1 MKDPM
6 LVLRMKEL
14 ELLKVRKEIDALHI
28 VARLLSEERTI
39 EPQSARKAEAG
50 TAPKM
55 AQNSEPKA
63 ETKVESK
70 PEAKAPE
77 SKGIAAKPIEADM
90 MEPIIMEP
98 QPVFRQLIEM
108 P

>member
-28 VARLLSEERTI
+28 VARLLSEESTI
-39 EPQSARKAEAG
+39 EAQSARKAEAG

-55 AQNSEPKA
+55 AQKTEG
-63 ETKVESK
+63 KVESK
-70 PEAKAPE
+70 PEVKAPE
-77 SKGIAAKPIEADM
+77 SKATTAKPVEADV

>member
-28 VARLLSEERTI
+28 VARLLSEEKFSEART
-39 EPQSARKAEAG
+39 
-50 TAPKM
+50 T
-55 AQNSEPKA
+55 
-63 ETKVESK
+63 ETKVTATNTA
-70 PEAKAPE
+70 EAKT
-77 SKGIAAKPIEADM
+77 IEAKLVQADV